1 MDRTAIVS
9 GGKAFTNVSQVFQ
22 SNTLFCLVKD
32 FIETLKVRNSP
43 ILKSLA
49 FFRDGAKYTVQSII
63 DVMYLLNLHTIEEI
77 LQSELFGIRKIDI
90 HPESFA
96 VFVESLYNYWRTKHR
111 FLIQHQPY
119 PYSDDNQIAL
129 DYMLF
134 RQSDDLKKLI
144 MEIYRRIMFHLTH
157 KPFKVLHHLPGGIQ
171 VGFMVDRFKFP
182 KENRLPNSSLYEVPF
197 IWKTFYEPP
206 VIFYTRSNKRV
217 GVFPV
222 KEGKEMLSRFNLNP
236 GKWYGFPIWVGKL
249 LMMIYI
255 YQDYLYLGAGLM
267 NLFEIAHPDVFL
279 NQKPDGSVLFG
290 LDSSIFEEDE
300 MHGFVNYEEGSYFGF
315 LPNVAHIDYFG
326 YMKKMTLT
334 VHNLIQMDRGNL
346 PIHGALAKITLS
358 NGVNATFMLIGDS
371 GAGKSETLEAINK
384 LDPSI
389 TAEVEIV
396 IDDMGSLHIDEKDR
410 VYAEGTEV
418 GAFVRLDDLQPGY
431 AYQAMDRSIFIN
443 PNIVNARVIVPFSN
457 YPDVITQTPVDYL
470 FYINNYEEVDES
482 HPILSFI
489 DDIDQAY
496 QVFSKGA
503 RMAKG
508 TTDEKGL
515 TYSYFA
521 NPFGAVQKKEKHE
534 KIARVFFQKM
544 KAQKVQF
551 GVLRTRLGI
560 EGYEQ
565 EGPLEAAKLIVELI
579 QKRRLIDS

>member
-1 MDRTAIVS
+1 
-9 GGKAFTNVSQVFQ
+9 
-22 SNTLFCLVKD
+22 
-32 FIETLKVRNSP
+32 
-43 ILKSLA
+43 
-49 FFRDGAKYTVQSII
+49 
-63 DVMYLLNLHTIEEI
+63 
-77 LQSELFGIRKIDI
+77 
-90 HPESFA
+90 
-96 VFVESLYNYWRTKHR
+96 
-111 FLIQHQPY
+111 
-119 PYSDDNQIAL
+119 
-129 DYMLF
+129 
-134 RQSDDLKKLI
+134 
-144 MEIYRRIMFHLTH
+144 
-157 KPFKVLHHLPGGIQ
+157 
-171 VGFMVDRFKFP
+171 
-182 KENRLPNSSLYEVPF
+182 
-197 IWKTFYEPP
+197 
-206 VIFYTRSNKRV
+206 
-217 GVFPV
+217 
-222 KEGKEMLSRFNLNP
+222 
-236 GKWYGFPIWVGKL
+236 
-249 LMMIYI
+249 
-255 YQDYLYLGAGLM
+255 
-267 NLFEIAHPDVFL
+267 
-279 NQKPDGSVLFG
+279 
-290 LDSSIFEEDE
+290 
-300 MHGFVNYEEGSYFGF
+300 
-315 LPNVAHIDYFG
+315 
-326 YMKKMTLT
+326 
-334 VHNLIQMDRGNL
+334 
-346 PIHGALAKITLS
+346 
-358 NGVNATFMLIGDS
+358 
-371 GAGKSETLEAINK
+371 LEAINK